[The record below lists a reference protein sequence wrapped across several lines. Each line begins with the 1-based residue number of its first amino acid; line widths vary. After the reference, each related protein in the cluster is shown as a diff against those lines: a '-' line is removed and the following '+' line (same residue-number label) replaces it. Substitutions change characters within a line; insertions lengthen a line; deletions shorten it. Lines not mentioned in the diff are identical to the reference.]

1 VSAIDQNITRV
12 NTTETITHIH
22 IYQVISVDEYLI
34 FYVVIGNKN
43 IIHYSL
49 LCGIIE
55 DIKRLRIKIKD
66 RTEGYVGAPSKYAH
80 ASIQAI
86 SKNTSGDGAA
96 SPGP

>member
-1 VSAIDQNITRV
+1 
-12 NTTETITHIH
+12 
-22 IYQVISVDEYLI
+22 VISVDEYLI

-86 SKNTSGDGAA
+86 SKKGSTCNVRAKGGKPSSA
-96 SPGP
+96 SREDLHRCIHPS